1 MREGLVWSMDVSPDG
16 KLRASLTPT
25 PQPSRVASRA
35 ASRAASRV
43 ASRVAS
49 QMTLQEWAMSV
60 QANTPFG
67 LQTPPRRAPLRDAT
81 GAAVNVLQRELAKD
95 DHRRAAEDAAVRKI
109 EEGLREL
116 KLARKL

>member
-1 MREGLVWSMDVSPDG
+1 
-16 KLRASLTPT
+16 
-25 PQPSRVASRA
+25 
-35 ASRAASRV
+35 
-43 ASRVAS
+43 
-49 QMTLQEWAMSV
+49 MSV